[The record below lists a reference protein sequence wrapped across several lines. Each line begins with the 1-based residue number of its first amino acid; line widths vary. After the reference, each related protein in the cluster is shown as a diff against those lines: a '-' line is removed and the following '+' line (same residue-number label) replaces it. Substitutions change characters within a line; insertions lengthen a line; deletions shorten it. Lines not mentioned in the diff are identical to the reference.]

1 MFPGSCCVA
10 RVELGRL
17 GSTVTD
23 AANRRGPQ
31 GTMQPQVAQVWDA
44 GGTPE
49 GPMARPGCVRRCAQ
63 GCPRPKDQRAQ
74 RPKSQLRPL
83 GAAAS
88 RGLGCVPRRGA
99 ERGHRPG
106 CGLASEGAAART
118 CGDAT
123 AESTESFYSSEKLP
137 KKHCL
142 GFCLFESQATVSSA
156 VCKLHCNEA
165 LKNDPNNNSGL
176 RGTPT

>member
-1 MFPGSCCVA
+1 MCLSPQRARACDVHTGPALCRSAWMFPGPCCA
-10 RVELGRL
+10 SRVELGRL

-31 GTMQPQVAQVWDA
+31 GTTQPQVAQVWDA

-88 RGLGCVPRRGA
+88 RGLGCVPRRGLRWGTGQA
-99 ERGHRPG
+99 
-106 CGLASEGAAART
+106 GAWNQRQRLLE
-118 CGDAT
+118 CV
-123 AESTESFYSSEKLP
+123 KMLLL
-137 KKHCL
+137 K
-142 GFCLFESQATVSSA
+142 
-156 VCKLHCNEA
+156 A
-165 LKNDPNNNSGL
+165 LKAA
-176 RGTPT
+176 TPQKSFQKTTA